1 MKPEKVWNAL
11 DLYDRE
17 LAERGHPVRQFTDE
31 QYGAKPEATELG
43 PLPHPLTPVQ
53 MLSHCRWM
61 CRMATGGM
69 RREFEDNLAGLLPK
83 VRTYTPSEMLE
94 QVAEARKPL
103 EKAMRWLG
111 YVQGVCNALGVYSC
125 NDLRDHSRGGEG
137 QFQTAR
143 EEHAPKPVTVT
154 HNGTVCTV
162 RLERYAG
169 NNRVAIVLDEAADG
183 SPYAKATVNLPDRSL
198 NDDEVFVKDY
208 AEQAGMLDAL
218 EAAGVVKRTDRF
230 VQSGYSVVPVAKL
243 LLPPPSKPDTDAA
256 DEDRQQAIRRALNT
270 RDAYRTP
277 QQVVL
282 LRGTVYGCCDRHA
295 DNQGCECLSRAE
307 ARTHKP

>member
-1 MKPEKVWNAL
+1 MKRLTVIAL
-11 DLYDRE
+11 
-17 LAERGHPVRQFTDE
+17 AVVVVAG
-31 QYGAKPEATELG
+31 GASK
-43 PLPHPLTPVQ
+43 
-53 MLSHCRWM
+53 
-61 CRMATGGM
+61 
-69 RREFEDNLAGLLPK
+69 
-83 VRTYTPSEMLE
+83 
-94 QVAEARKPL
+94 
-103 EKAMRWLG
+103 
-111 YVQGVCNALGVYSC
+111 
-125 NDLRDHSRGGEG
+125 
-137 QFQTAR
+137 
-143 EEHAPKPVTVT
+143 
-154 HNGTVCTV
+154 
-162 RLERYAG
+162 
-169 NNRVAIVLDEAADG
+169 
-183 SPYAKATVNLPDRSL
+183 
-198 NDDEVFVKDY
+198 
-208 AEQAGMLDAL
+208 LDAL